1 MEKVVKKGTLEVFRN
16 RENPWRNASHQERL
30 AAMAQICEPNQKHG
44 DTKPGFPRVYRITRN
59 SRG

>member
-1 MEKVVKKGTLEVFRN
+1 
-16 RENPWRNASHQERL
+16 
-30 AAMAQICEPNQKHG
+30 MAQICEPNQKHG